1 MVLLI
6 DNYDSFTY
14 NLVHY
19 FETLGADMKVV
30 RNDAATS
37 ASFMALSPKAAVI
50 SPGPSSPKNAGI
62 CVDFIREC
70 AGKIPLFGVC
80 LGMQSIGYAFG
91 GEIVSAKR
99 IMHGKTSSVSHDS
112 TGVFAGMPNPIEV
125 VRYHSLAVAENSLPP
140 CLRVTA
146 RAEDGE
152 VGDKAQGFPHRGRAV
167 PSGVH
172 IDFRGKEDARKL
184 FEGGRRAVSG
194 EKTRAALIKAAGGA
208 NLSGP
213 RARRSSAR

>member
-14 NLVHY
+14 NLVHC
-19 FETLGADMKVV
+19 FETLGADVKVV
-30 RNDAATS
+30 RNDAATPRGLT
-37 ASFMALSPKAAVI
+37 AHTPTAALM
-50 SPGPSSPKNAGI
+50 SPGPSSPKHAGV
-62 CVDFIREC
+62 CVDFIRGC
-70 AGKIPLFGVC
+70 AGKIPVLGVC

-112 TGVFAGMPNPIEV
+112 TGVFAGMPNPVEV

-146 RAEDGE
+146 RSEDGE
-152 VGDKAQGFPHRGRAV
+152 VMGIRHMDFHIE
-167 PSGVH
+167 GVQFH
-172 IDFRGKEDARKL
+172 PESILTFGGKRMLENFLKEA
-184 FEGGRRAVSG
+184 G
-194 EKTRAALIKAAGGA
+194 AL
-208 NLSGP
+208 
-213 RARRSSAR
+213 

>member
-19 FETLGADMKVV
+19 FETLGADMKIV

-37 ASFMALSPKAAVI
+37 EELFAMSPKAVVI
-50 SPGPSSPKNAGI
+50 SPGPSSPKNAGV
-62 CVDFIREC
+62 CVDFIKKY
-70 AGKIPLFGVC
+70 AGKVPIFGVC

-91 GEIVSAKR
+91 ADIVLAR
-99 IMHGKTSSVSHDS
+99 RTMHGKTSMVTDDS
-112 TGVFAGMPNPIEV
+112 TGVFRGMPNPIEV
-125 VRYHSLAVAENSLPP
+125 VRYHSLAVAENTLPK

-152 VGDKAQGFPHRGRAV
+152 VMGIRHTDFLVEGVQFHPESIMTFGGKRMLENFLLEAKA
-167 PSGVH
+167 
-172 IDFRGKEDARKL
+172 L
-184 FEGGRRAVSG
+184 
-194 EKTRAALIKAAGGA
+194 
-208 NLSGP
+208 
-213 RARRSSAR
+213 

>member
-14 NLVHY
+14 NLVHC
-19 FETLGADMKVV
+19 FETLGADVKIV
-30 RNDAATS
+30 RNDAATPRGL
-37 ASFMALSPKAAVI
+37 MALSPKAAVI
-50 SPGPSSPKNAGI
+50 SPGPSSPKNAGV

-70 AGKIPLFGVC
+70 AGKIPVLGVC

-91 GEIVSAKR
+91 GEIVSAKG

-112 TGVFAGMPNPIEV
+112 TGVFAGMPNPVEV

-146 RAEDGE
+146 RSEDGE
-152 VGDKAQGFPHRGRAV
+152 VMGIRHRDFHIE
-167 PSGVH
+167 GVQFH
-172 IDFRGKEDARKL
+172 PESILTFGGKRMLENFLKEA
-184 FEGGRRAVSG
+184 G
-194 EKTRAALIKAAGGA
+194 AL
-208 NLSGP
+208 
-213 RARRSSAR
+213 

>member
-19 FETLGADMKVV
+19 FETLGADMKIV

-37 ASFMALSPKAAVI
+37 EELFAISPKAVVI
-50 SPGPSSPKNAGI
+50 SPGPSSPKNAGV
-62 CVDFIREC
+62 CVDFIKKY
-70 AGKIPLFGVC
+70 AGKVPIFGVC

-91 GEIVSAKR
+91 ADIVLAR
-99 IMHGKTSSVSHDS
+99 RTMHGKTSMVTHDS
-112 TGVFAGMPNPIEV
+112 TGVFRGMPNPIEV
-125 VRYHSLAVAENSLPP
+125 VRYHSLAVAENTLPK

-152 VGDKAQGFPHRGRAV
+152 VMGIRHTDFLVEGVQFHPESIMTFGGKRMLENFLLEAKA
-167 PSGVH
+167 
-172 IDFRGKEDARKL
+172 L
-184 FEGGRRAVSG
+184 
-194 EKTRAALIKAAGGA
+194 
-208 NLSGP
+208 
-213 RARRSSAR
+213 

>member
-19 FETLGADMKVV
+19 FETLGADMKIV

-37 ASFMALSPKAAVI
+37 EELFAMSPKAVEI
-50 SPGPSSPKNAGI
+50 SPGPSSPKNAGV
-62 CVDFIREC
+62 CVDFIKKY
-70 AGKIPLFGVC
+70 AGKVPIFGVC

-91 GEIVSAKR
+91 ADIVLAR
-99 IMHGKTSSVSHDS
+99 RTMHGKTSMVTHDS
-112 TGVFAGMPNPIEV
+112 TGVFRGMPNPIEV
-125 VRYHSLAVAENSLPP
+125 VRYHSLAVAENTLPK

-152 VGDKAQGFPHRGRAV
+152 VMGIRHTDFLVEGVQFHPESIMTFGGKRMLENFLLEAKA
-167 PSGVH
+167 
-172 IDFRGKEDARKL
+172 L
-184 FEGGRRAVSG
+184 
-194 EKTRAALIKAAGGA
+194 
-208 NLSGP
+208 
-213 RARRSSAR
+213 

>member
-19 FETLGADMKVV
+19 FETLGADMKIV

-37 ASFMALSPKAAVI
+37 EELFAMSPKAVVI
-50 SPGPSSPKNAGI
+50 SPGPSSPKNAGV
-62 CVDFIREC
+62 CVDFIKKY
-70 AGKIPLFGVC
+70 AGKVPIFGVC

-91 GEIVSAKR
+91 ADIVLAR
-99 IMHGKTSSVSHDS
+99 RTMHGKTSMVTHDS
-112 TGVFAGMPNPIEV
+112 TGAFRGMPNPIEV
-125 VRYHSLAVAENSLPP
+125 VRYHSLAVAENTLPK

-152 VGDKAQGFPHRGRAV
+152 VMGIRHTDFLVEGVQFHPESIMTFGGKRMLENFLLEAKA
-167 PSGVH
+167 
-172 IDFRGKEDARKL
+172 L
-184 FEGGRRAVSG
+184 
-194 EKTRAALIKAAGGA
+194 
-208 NLSGP
+208 
-213 RARRSSAR
+213 

>member
-19 FETLGADMKVV
+19 FETLGADMKIV

-37 ASFMALSPKAAVI
+37 EELFAMSPKAVVI
-50 SPGPSSPKNAGI
+50 SPGPSSPKNAGV
-62 CVDFIREC
+62 CVDFIKKY
-70 AGKIPLFGVC
+70 AGKVPIFGVC

-91 GEIVSAKR
+91 ADIVLAR
-99 IMHGKTSSVSHDS
+99 RAMHGKTSMVTHDS
-112 TGVFAGMPNPIEV
+112 TGVFRGMPNPIEV
-125 VRYHSLAVAENSLPP
+125 VRYHSLAVAENTLPK

-152 VGDKAQGFPHRGRAV
+152 VMGIRHTDFLVEGVQFHPESIMTFGGKRMLENFLLEAKA
-167 PSGVH
+167 
-172 IDFRGKEDARKL
+172 L
-184 FEGGRRAVSG
+184 
-194 EKTRAALIKAAGGA
+194 
-208 NLSGP
+208 
-213 RARRSSAR
+213 

>member
-19 FETLGADMKVV
+19 FETLGADMKIV

-37 ASFMALSPKAAVI
+37 EELFAMSPKAVVI
-50 SPGPSSPKNAGI
+50 SPGPSSPKNAGV
-62 CVDFIREC
+62 CVDFIKKY
-70 AGKIPLFGVC
+70 AGKVPIFGVC

-91 GEIVSAKR
+91 ADIVLAR
-99 IMHGKTSSVSHDS
+99 RTMHGKTSMVTHDS
-112 TGVFAGMPNPIEV
+112 TGVFRGMPNPIEV
-125 VRYHSLAVAENSLPP
+125 VRYHSLAAAENTLPK

-152 VGDKAQGFPHRGRAV
+152 VMGIRHTDFLVEGVQFHPESIMTFGGKRMLENFLLEAKA
-167 PSGVH
+167 
-172 IDFRGKEDARKL
+172 L
-184 FEGGRRAVSG
+184 
-194 EKTRAALIKAAGGA
+194 
-208 NLSGP
+208 
-213 RARRSSAR
+213 

>member
-19 FETLGADMKVV
+19 FEMLGADMKVV

-37 ASFMALSPKAAVI
+37 EELFAMSPKAVVI
-50 SPGPSSPKNAGI
+50 SPGPSSPKNAGV
-62 CVDFIREC
+62 CVDFIKKY
-70 AGKIPLFGVC
+70 AGKVPIFGVC

-91 GEIVSAKR
+91 ADIVLAR
-99 IMHGKTSSVSHDS
+99 RTMHGKTSMVTHDS
-112 TGVFAGMPNPIEV
+112 TGVFRGMPNPIEV
-125 VRYHSLAVAENSLPP
+125 VRYHSLAVAENTLPK

-152 VGDKAQGFPHRGRAV
+152 VMGIRHTDFLVEGVQFHPESIMTFGGKRMLENFLLEAKA
-167 PSGVH
+167 
-172 IDFRGKEDARKL
+172 L
-184 FEGGRRAVSG
+184 
-194 EKTRAALIKAAGGA
+194 
-208 NLSGP
+208 
-213 RARRSSAR
+213 

>member
-19 FETLGADMKVV
+19 FETLGADMKIV

-37 ASFMALSPKAAVI
+37 EELFAMSPKAVVI
-50 SPGPSSPKNAGI
+50 SPGPSSPKNAGV
-62 CVDFIREC
+62 CVDFIKKY
-70 AGKIPLFGVC
+70 AGKVPIFGVC

-91 GEIVSAKR
+91 ADIVLAR
-99 IMHGKTSSVSHDS
+99 RTIHGKTSMVTHDS
-112 TGVFAGMPNPIEV
+112 TGVFRGMPNPIEV
-125 VRYHSLAVAENSLPP
+125 VRYHSLAVAENTLPK

-152 VGDKAQGFPHRGRAV
+152 VMGIR
-167 PSGVH
+167 H
-172 IDFRGKEDARKL
+172 IDFLVEGVQFHPESIMTFGGKRMLENFLLEAK
-184 FEGGRRAVSG
+184 
-194 EKTRAALIKAAGGA
+194 AL
-208 NLSGP
+208 
-213 RARRSSAR
+213 

>member
-19 FETLGADMKVV
+19 FETLGADMKIV

-37 ASFMALSPKAAVI
+37 EELFAMSPKAVVI
-50 SPGPSSPKNAGI
+50 SPGPSSPKNAGV
-62 CVDFIREC
+62 CVDFIKKY
-70 AGKIPLFGVC
+70 AGKVPIFGVC

-91 GEIVSAKR
+91 ADIVLAR
-99 IMHGKTSSVSHDS
+99 RTMHGKTSMVTHDS
-112 TGVFAGMPNPIEV
+112 TGVFRGMPNPIEV
-125 VRYHSLAVAENSLPP
+125 VRYHSLAVAENTLPK

-152 VGDKAQGFPHRGRAV
+152 VMGIRHTDFLVEGVQFHPESIMTFSGKRMLENFLLEAKA
-167 PSGVH
+167 
-172 IDFRGKEDARKL
+172 L
-184 FEGGRRAVSG
+184 
-194 EKTRAALIKAAGGA
+194 
-208 NLSGP
+208 
-213 RARRSSAR
+213 

>member
-19 FETLGADMKVV
+19 FETLGADMKIV

-37 ASFMALSPKAAVI
+37 EELFAMSPKAGVI
-50 SPGPSSPKNAGI
+50 SPGPSSPKNAGV
-62 CVDFIREC
+62 CVDFIKKY
-70 AGKIPLFGVC
+70 AGKVPIFGVC

-91 GEIVSAKR
+91 ADIVLAR
-99 IMHGKTSSVSHDS
+99 RTMHGKTSMVTHDS
-112 TGVFAGMPNPIEV
+112 TGVFRGMPNPIEV
-125 VRYHSLAVAENSLPP
+125 VRYHSLAVAENTLPK

-152 VGDKAQGFPHRGRAV
+152 VMGIRHTDFLVEGVQFHPESIMTFGGKRMLENFLLEAKA
-167 PSGVH
+167 
-172 IDFRGKEDARKL
+172 L
-184 FEGGRRAVSG
+184 
-194 EKTRAALIKAAGGA
+194 
-208 NLSGP
+208 
-213 RARRSSAR
+213 